1 LTSDEYERTKNQ
13 ILLAA
18 SVIQIISLEELVAF
32 VEFVE
37 KAEAIGIGDRQ
48 KWVEVRGNTDLLSF
62 VARRLIDI
70 KTVLPDPKKEG

>member
-1 LTSDEYERTKNQ
+1 MTSEEYEQTKNQ

-32 VEFVE
+32 VEFIE
-37 KAEAIGIGDRQ
+37 KAEEIGIGDRK
-48 KWVEVRGNTDLLSF
+48 KWVEARGNTDLLSF